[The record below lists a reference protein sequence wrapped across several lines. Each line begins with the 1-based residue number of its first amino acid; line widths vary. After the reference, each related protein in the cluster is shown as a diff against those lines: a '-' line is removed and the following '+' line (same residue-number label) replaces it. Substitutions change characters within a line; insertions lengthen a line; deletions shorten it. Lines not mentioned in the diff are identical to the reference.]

1 MKVELKKYL
10 GRYEHLSGGKE
21 WKDLCVSYGLMKE
34 ESKINQDNQEEEE
47 GTNNIDLGNEEE
59 GTCEED
65 TAKIDD
71 EEGKQVMEEGAVEA
85 VNENE

>member
-21 WKDLCVSYGLMKE
+21 WKDLCVSYRLMKE
-34 ESKINQDNQEEEE
+34 ESKINQDNQEE
-47 GTNNIDLGNEEE
+47 GTNNIDLDNEEE
-59 GTCEED
+59 GTREED

>member
-34 ESKINQDNQEEEE
+34 ESKINQDNQEE
-47 GTNNIDLGNEEE
+47 GTNNIDMDNEGE

-71 EEGKQVMEEGAVEA
+71 EEEGKQVMEEGAVEA
-85 VNENE
+85 VNE